1 MRIGI
6 VGAGSM
12 GTVHAA
18 GWAATDAEL
27 VAVSA
32 EPGRPPTELAQR
44 HGATACGSF
53 EELLDRVDVVDV
65 CAPTDRH
72 HELALAAAA
81 AGRHVICEKPLAR
94 TSVQAR
100 EMIAACRDAGVE
112 LLVGHVVRFF
122 PEYVAAKRA
131 IERGAIGTPAVLRF
145 ARSTYRPR
153 GRDDDWFADPTRS
166 GGLLLDLMVHDI
178 DQARWMAGEVA
189 TVYAR
194 SLAVERPD
202 VGADHCLALLTHRDG
217 ALSHLEASWAYPVP
231 VFRTRFEVAGTTGVL
246 DHDSDRDAPVRPVL
260 TATGAAADVPIPGS
274 PMTEPPHT
282 TELRHFLQVLRGE
295 VVRVVDATDGL
306 AALLVA
312 EAAERSLR
320 SGRPEPVASDEVAA

>member
-1 MRIGI
+1 VRIGI

-12 GTVHAA
+12 GAVHAA
-18 GWAATDAEL
+18 GWSATDAEV

-32 EPGRPPTELAQR
+32 EPGRPPTELAE
-44 HGATACGSF
+44 GISATACGSLGD
-53 EELLDRVDVVDV
+53 LLEQVDVVDI

-72 HELALAAAA
+72 HEIALAAAA

-94 TSVQAR
+94 TSHQAR
-100 EMIAACRDAGVE
+100 EMIAACREAGVE

-122 PEYVAAKRA
+122 PEYAAAKRA

-145 ARSTYRPR
+145 TRSTYRPR
-153 GRDDDWFADPTRS
+153 GRGDDWFSDPVRS

-194 SLAVERPD
+194 SLAVARPEL
-202 VGADHCLALLTHRDG
+202 GADHCLAVLTHRDG
-217 ALSHLEASWAYPVP
+217 AISHLEASWAYPVP

-246 DHDSDRDAPVRPVL
+246 DHDSDRDAPVRTVL
-260 TATGAAADVPIPGS
+260 TATGDAADVPIPGS
-274 PMTEPPHT
+274 PMAEPPHT
-282 TELRHFLQVLRGE
+282 AELRHFLRVLRGE
-295 VVRVVDATDGL
+295 EVRVVDAVDGL
-306 AALLVA
+306 AALAVA

-320 SGRPEPVASDEVAA
+320 SGRPEPVAAEEVSA